1 MFRHLLAATVA
12 AAGIGLAGTADTA
25 QAGDRHRGHDHD
37 RGHDHHRYDRGHHH
51 GHYHGDRGRF
61 RIQPYRYHGRSG
73 FGRGYYGGSGGF
85 YGRPYYGG
93 SGFYIGTNRFQLG
106 IFR

>member
-25 QAGDRHRGHDHD
+25 QAGDRHRGHDH
-37 RGHDHHRYDRGHHH
+37 RRFDRGHHRGH
-51 GHYHGDRGRF
+51 HDGHYHRDHGRL
-61 RIQPYRYHGRSG
+61 RIQPYPNYGRSG
-73 FGRGYYGGSGGF
+73 FGRGYYGGSGF
-85 YGRPYYGG
+85 YGRPYNGG